1 MIEVNNGWKPKMN
14 DNEQLQVKIAF
25 LEDTVSSLSDEF
37 YTQQKEL
44 DELKQQMT
52 LLVEKLRNVDNGNHS
67 EAEMLDEQPPH
78 Y

>member
-1 MIEVNNGWKPKMN
+1 MN

>member
-1 MIEVNNGWKPKMN
+1 MN

-67 EAEMLDEQPPH
+67 EAEILDEQPPH